1 MFLTVSDQSSTTLHI
16 LLHCNIVYTVLW
28 FILEILLFIFKYYH
42 LTYAK
47 YAFGLEFT
55 IVFVVCFND
64 LIRHFF
70 GIKGNLM
77 LQPALLI
84 LFIIYGFICAIG
96 FVFFI
101 ILQSY
106 TQRIEILLSGIG
118 LLLIV
123 IEILLSIITLIRN
136 SRAMPV
142 LTNEQKVRR
151 LNQAQ
156 KRFQESISK
165 ND

>member
-1 MFLTVSDQSSTTLHI
+1 MFLTVSDQSSTALHI
-16 LLHCNIVYTVLW
+16 LLHANILYTILW

-42 LTYAK
+42 LSYAAN
-47 YAFGLEFT
+47 AFGVEISL
-55 IVFVVCFND
+55 VFMLCFND
-64 LIRHFF
+64 FLRQFF

-77 LQPALLI
+77 LDSGLLMV
-84 LFIIYGFICAIG
+84 FIIYGLFCAIG
-96 FVFFI
+96 FVFFL

-106 TQRIEILLSGIG
+106 VQRLEILLSGIG
-118 LLLIV
+118 LALIV
-123 IEILLSIITLIRN
+123 IEILLSIITIIRN

-142 LTNEQKVRR
+142 LTREQKIAR

-156 KRFQESISK
+156 KRFQASIK